1 MIFASLDRRTSF
13 IIRLLGC
20 GLITWTVINAS
31 ENGPGSSGRGLVVT
45 ILLALCVLGAC
56 LWLVGQSDLDRPP
69 GLEVPVLAIAGG
81 ALVGASPSS
90 AASAFVFV
98 AIVTAG
104 IRAGLVRAMQVTAI
118 GTLSL
123 AVTVLIWN
131 GGALG
136 LLAYALGFAVSG
148 LAASNVR
155 QLRLQAEQAELLLAQ
170 SQRSQEE
177 SLRAARLEESTRIAR
192 EIHDVL
198 AHSLAG
204 LTIQLEATTALLENG
219 ADPETILTR
228 VRRAHELA
236 RDGMRETRRAV
247 GALRGNGPST
257 EEALETLAGA
267 EATSLTI
274 DGDASRLRGDP
285 GRAILRVVQESL
297 TNVSKHAPGSDTTI
311 AITINEQEI
320 VAVVEN
326 RLAAVPVAAGT
337 LAASGG
343 GYGIAGM
350 RERAE
355 ALGGTL
361 AAGPTESGWRVELRI
376 PATSEE
382 SP

>member
-13 IIRLLGC
+13 LIRLCGC
-20 GLITWTVINAS
+20 ALVTWSVIKAS
-31 ENGPGSSGRGLVVT
+31 KYGPGTTGRELVVT
-45 ILLALCVLGAC
+45 ILLAVCVLGAC
-56 LWLVGQSDLDRPP
+56 RWLVAQSDLDQPA

-81 ALVGASPSS
+81 ALVGASPNS
-90 AASAFVFV
+90 AASAFVFF

-104 IRAGLVRAMQVTAI
+104 IRAGLTRAMQVAAL
-118 GTLSL
+118 GALSL

-131 GGALG
+131 GGPLG
-136 LLAYALGFAVSG
+136 LLAYALGFAASG
-148 LAASNVR
+148 LAAGNVR
-155 QLRLQAEQAELLLAQ
+155 QLRVQAEQAELLLAQ

-219 ADPETILTR
+219 AEPETILAR

-236 RDGMRETRRAV
+236 RDGLRETRRAV
-247 GALRGNGPST
+247 GALRG
-257 EEALETLAGA
+257 EEAPTGQALAALAAADSAG
-267 EATSLTI
+267 LTI
-274 DGDASRLRGDP
+274 EGDASLLRGDT
-285 GRAILRVVQESL
+285 GRAVLRVVQESL
-297 TNVSKHAPGSDTTI
+297 TNVIKHAAGSETD
-311 AITINEQEI
+311 ITITIGEQI

-326 RLAAVPVAAGT
+326 RFAAVPVAVGP
-337 LAASGG
+337 LAVSGG
-343 GYGIAGM
+343 GYGITGM

-361 AAGPTESGWRVELRI
+361 TVGPTDSGWRVELRI
-376 PATSEE
+376 PVRPEGE
-382 SP
+382 R